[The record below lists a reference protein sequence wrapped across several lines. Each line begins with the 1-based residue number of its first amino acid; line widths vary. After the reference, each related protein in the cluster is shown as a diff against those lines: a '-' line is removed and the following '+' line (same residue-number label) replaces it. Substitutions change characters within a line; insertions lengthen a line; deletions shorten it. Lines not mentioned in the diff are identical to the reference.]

1 MKVGIDPLE
10 ERQGG
15 IDEVRNEKTVNPNR
29 AFKQSINQ
37 KGFTAAVYEP
47 SAKETPE
54 GQTTHKG
61 GEYGGHGVVRVAEDK
76 SEQAGPHH
84 FINKTGG
91 TGDEE
96 KKKNPNAEIGSA
108 QMSLFQ

>member
-1 MKVGIDPLE
+1 M
-10 ERQGG
+10 
-15 IDEVRNEKTVNPNR
+15 RNEKTVNPNR
-29 AFKQSINQ
+29 TFEQGINQ
-37 KGFTAAVYEP
+37 KRFAAAVYEA
-47 SAKETPE
+47 SAEETPE
-54 GQTTHKG
+54 GQATHEG
-61 GEYGGHGVVRVAEDK
+61 GEYGGHRVMRVAEDK